1 MVNYILM
8 RIGDG
13 KHFISSSKEFTWGI
27 NSKVACSKW
36 FISNA
41 KEGDILAFVKGGGK
55 GPIIAVATFIET
67 KKRIIGPLISITKTN
82 EELGWT
88 ESEIKSF
95 AERLQKQLT
104 LREVNAQQQKE
115 KSISDKSFD
124 AMLKGLDLNSSGTT
138 RQGKADRDRD
148 QQDTTTRQSAP
159 PSRYKQL
166 VEGYQRSVSGAKD
179 GKPK

>member
-88 ESEIKSF
+88 ETEGSWDTEIKYKNLYNVSLCGLYSEIKSPLGI
-95 AERLQKQLT
+95 RLFNT
-104 LREVNAQQQKE
+104 E
-115 KSISDKSFD
+115 KCKV
-124 AMLKGLDLNSSGTT
+124 DLPTAYENIV
-138 RQGKADRDRD
+138 
-148 QQDTTTRQSAP
+148 
-159 PSRYKQL
+159 RYSK
-166 VEGYQRSVSGAKD
+166 VTNNMV
-179 GKPK
+179 